1 MESNTLDSVTDRLN
15 ELILQRERFQ
25 ARYDARAAGFL
36 DCLPALFRLFHR
48 LNFDLDV
55 APASRRRAA
64 SIAVYIA
71 EAHDF
76 CGESNLGVEGLI
88 DDLWVAYVGLGQ
100 LAGSV
105 PMETLQRHWLSPIPF
120 ASACVLA
127 RHTSQ
132 LEAHVPSRVL
142 GLLKTFME
150 PDDPCAST
158 R

>member
-1 MESNTLDSVTDRLN
+1 METNTLDSVTDRLN

-25 ARYDARAAGFL
+25 AKYDAQAAGFL

-55 APASRRRAA
+55 APAHRRRAA

-88 DDLWVAYVGLGQ
+88 DDLWVAYVGLSQ
-100 LAGSV
+100 LIEVV
-105 PMETLQRHWLSPIPF
+105 PMETLHRHWLSPIPF
-120 ASACVLA
+120 ESACALA
-127 RHTSQ
+127 RQVEH
-132 LEAHVPSRVL
+132 LEPHVPSRVL
-142 GLLKTFME
+142 GLLKSFLE
-150 PDDPCAST
+150 
-158 R
+158 